1 MSMPTIASLYHDL
14 KAGGYKVSSLER
26 NGLLLKIKRGLNVER
41 LLGEELRIDMDM
53 DDSLKMDVPV
63 FEQYADVG
71 RKATS
76 ILTIIK
82 YLKKR

>member
-1 MSMPTIASLYHDL
+1 M
-14 KAGGYKVSSLER
+14 ER
-26 NGLLLKIKRGLNVER
+26 F
-41 LLGEELRIDMDM
+41 LGEELRMDM
-53 DDSLKMDVPV
+53 DDSLKKDVPV

-76 ILTIIK
+76 IPTIIK